1 MSKNFNTSNFIK
13 SVDTFQRKVTA
24 LNAALDDADTI
35 DGVPMEELHKTLATM
50 SYSTQAV
57 MAFHRALRL
66 SKQVKE
72 TNEMLS
78 DALHEMRAY
87 TREALFQEI
96 GLSRIQ
102 DAVHREAWREGAL
115 VVTQKR
121 IDQVEEAIGHRLH
134 PRPGSGCPDCTE
146 FYNNPFSSFQG

>member
-13 SVDTFQRKVTA
+13 SVDTFQRKVSA
-24 LNAALDDADTI
+24 LNTALDDADTI

-50 SYSTQAV
+50 SYSTQAI

-78 DALHEMRAY
+78 DALHEMRTY
-87 TREALFQEI
+87 TREALFHEI
-96 GLSRIQ
+96 GLSQIV
-102 DAVHREAWREGAL
+102 DVAHREAA
-115 VVTQKR
+115 VVITQKR
-121 IDQVEEAIGHRLH
+121 IDKVEEAIGHRLH

-146 FYNNPFSSFQG
+146 FYQDPFNSFE

>member
-13 SVDTFQRKVTA
+13 SVDTFQRKVSA
-24 LNAALDDADTI
+24 LNTALDDADTI

-50 SYSTQAV
+50 SYSTQAI

-96 GLSRIQ
+96 GLSQIQ
-102 DAVHREAWREGAL
+102 DVAHREAA
-115 VVTQKR
+115 VVITQKR
-121 IDQVEEAIGHRLH
+121 IDKVEEAIGHRLH

-146 FYNNPFSSFQG
+146 FYQDPFNSFE